1 MQAAKGE
8 RLSEVFRVDDPSI
21 TVKCGRRRGVQMQN
35 RVNLSAGYQRGFPS
49 NYPIGNGN
57 QLV

>member
-1 MQAAKGE
+1 
-8 RLSEVFRVDDPSI
+8 VRVDDPSR
-21 TVKCGRRRGVQMQN
+21 TVWCG